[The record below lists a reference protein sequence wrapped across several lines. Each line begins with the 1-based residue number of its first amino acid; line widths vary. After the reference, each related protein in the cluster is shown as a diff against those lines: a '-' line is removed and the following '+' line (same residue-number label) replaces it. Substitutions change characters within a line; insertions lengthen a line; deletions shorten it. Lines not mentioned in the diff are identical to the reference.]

1 MALSHA
7 IMTALLDEDLSGYD
21 LAKQFDVSLGFFWSA
36 SHQQIYQQLKALAES
51 GHVSVTEISQS
62 GKPDKRVYGL
72 TESGRDVLTDWL
84 RGETKRKPARDDLFV
99 KLYNLS
105 SDDRPFLLGEIEQRH
120 SEHEQRLA
128 LYERIRMR
136 GYEKPDQLAPR
147 RQGMYLALLAGIY
160 QEQSALR
167 WCDEAV
173 TLLKSTVVEPRK

>member
-36 SHQQIYQQLKALAES
+36 SHQQIYQQLKALSES
-51 GHVSVTEISQS
+51 GLLSVREISQS

-72 TESGRDVLTDWL
+72 TDLGRDALAVWVGD
-84 RGETKRKPARDDLFV
+84 ETKRKPARDDLFV

-105 SDDRPFLLGEIEQRH
+105 PNNYSRLFAEIESREQ
-120 SEHEQRLA
+120 EHEQRLA
-128 LYERIRMR
+128 LYDKIRAR
-136 GYEKPDQLAPR
+136 GYEKPGQLSKR

-160 QEQSALR
+160 QERAALQ
-167 WCDEAV
+167 WCDEAKV
-173 TLLKSTVVEPRK
+173 LLQSVAAR